1 MTTFLSKPIDWE
13 TALTGEAL
21 LFGLLC
27 KILYSEPELKWLEKL
42 FEDEV
47 FVDAPFATEN
57 RDVITGLGLLRE
69 WGQEFLMGNSEE
81 NYNNIKSDYMKIMVG
96 TADFKTPPWESVYF
110 NENRSIFQEETLA
123 VRKWYRRFGLAS
135 EKLYNEPDD
144 HIALEISFIAHLA
157 SLSLE
162 ALGSKDQSAFE
173 KTLQAQHDFLKDHL
187 LQWGPSWCD
196 SVYQNAKTDFYRG
209 TALLLRG
216 AFTELKHIFELEVS
230 R

>member
-1 MTTFLSKPIDWE
+1 MTSFLSKPIDWE
-13 TALTGEAL
+13 TTLKGASL
-21 LFGLLC
+21 LFGLLS

-42 FEDEV
+42 YDDEV
-47 FVDAPFATEN
+47 FLDAPFAAEN
-57 RDVITGLGLLRE
+57 PDVMKGLGLLRE
-69 WGQEFLMGNSEE
+69 WGQEFRMGNSEE
-81 NYNNIKSDYMKIMVG
+81 KYNDIKSDYMKIMVG

-110 NENRSIFQEETLA
+110 NEDRSIFQEETLA

-144 HIALEISFIAHLA
+144 HIALEISFIAHLS

-162 ALGSKDQSAFE
+162 ALESNDQSLFE
-173 KTLQAQHDFLKDHL
+173 KTLQAQHDFLKEHL
-187 LQWGPSWCD
+187 LQWGPAWCD
-196 SVYQNAKTDFYRG
+196 LVGQNAQTKFYKG
-209 TALLLRG
+209 TALLLGG